1 MSERKRFCEK
11 YPDLCEKD
19 YFSNYSKRSTSG
31 LGLPVKERKPS
42 EPPPRR
48 NITDVEP
55 PPRRDFRPVDEYL
68 PPSRRDFR
76 PIQVPPR
83 RDFRPVRNNPPRRDF
98 RPVERDTLGLPT
110 RRKKFNIP
118 EQAETPESLLIAMKE
133 GKEKLKEL
141 KVQGLSKIG
150 LGNEVVKESIEQ
162 HKYGRL
168 SEASYRYGYGDKAG
182 ANDVISKG
190 DYIPDMVDF
199 EIIDP
204 LSTKDYTTL
213 RNKTTG
219 EVVMSFRG
227 SDTKFADVK
236 TLMEDPSRAT
246 NVEDWWV
253 NLHTMMGNP
262 EKTQRYKSS
271 TEAVRNVARTLGV
284 EPSDIVFTGH
294 SNGGGN
300 ARRQAEIFGAEA
312 VTFNGADNPLKDMS
326 NPEKLGG
333 VKEGARVKAY
343 RTYGDVVSAGH
354 ESKTPD
360 HMEVERLTAK
370 AGTETN
376 LIEQHGVDQFFHDNP
391 KINSSG
397 EIENVRTSK
406 LKNFLGTAGGVA
418 GKSVLGIAGAEA
430 FAPIYADKAVEA
442 KEQAF
447 LVADTGKALAFEG
460 MLDPGA
466 TLLDA
471 IDTMGMGLLP
481 EEKKHIRKWLG
492 VKEKKPPKSK
502 PPPLITWL
510 SKLTGRYEQDQ
521 ELERDR
527 EMAEEMGLTLNEYL
541 TASHGRGFTGES
553 ATEITQEDI
562 DQAQNFADVMSGI
575 TQEQQEQIASQDVDD
590 ADGSGFTRGG
600 VHYVEVP

>member
-11 YPDLCEKD
+11 YPDLCEKE
-19 YFSNYSKRSTSG
+19 YYSNYSKSN
-31 LGLPVKERKPS
+31 LGLPIKERKQPQIAQ
-42 EPPPRR
+42 PPRR

-55 PPRRDFRPVDEYL
+55 PPRRDFRPVDEFV
-68 PPSRRDFR
+68 PPPRRDFR

-83 RDFRPVRNNPPRRDF
+83 RDFRPVRNQPRRDF

-110 RRKKFNIP
+110 RTKKTTTFAVS

-141 KVQGLSKIG
+141 KIEGLSKIG

-213 RNKTTG
+213 RNKTSG

-271 TEAVRNVARTLGV
+271 TEAVRNVARTLRV

-312 VTFNGADNPLKDMS
+312 ITFNGADNPLKDMS

-333 VKEGARVKAY
+333 VKEGAKVKAY
-343 RTYGDVVSAGH
+343 RTYGDIVSAGH
-354 ESKTPD
+354 ETKTPD

-376 LIEQHGVDQFFHDNP
+376 LIEQHGVEQFFHDNP
-391 KINSSG
+391 KVNSSG
-397 EIENVRTSK
+397 EIENVRTGK

-418 GKSVLGIAGAEA
+418 VKSVLGIAGAEA
-430 FAPIYADKAVEA
+430 FAPIYADKAVET

-447 LVADTGKALAFEG
+447 LLADTGKALAFEG
-460 MLDPGA
+460 MLDPSA

-471 IDTMGMGLLP
+471 IDVMGMGLQP

-492 VKEKKPPKSK
+492 IKEKEPPKSK
-502 PPPLITWL
+502 PPAIITWL

-521 ELERDR
+521 ELKRDR
-527 EMAEEMGLTLNEYL
+527 ELADEMGLTLNEYL

-553 ATEITQEDI
+553 ATEISQEDI
-562 DQAQNFADVMSGI
+562 DQAQNFADTMSGI
-575 TQEQQEQIASQDVDD
+575 TQQQQEQIASQDINN
-590 ADGSGFTRGG
+590 ADGSFTRGG
-600 VHYVEVP
+600 KTYVEVP